1 MYVQYSML
9 KKEKRD
15 TSKIKPGNQKK
26 KRHKNT
32 RKTRKAKGR
41 T

>member
-1 MYVQYSML
+1 MYVQQSML
-9 KKEKRD
+9 KQEKRD

-32 RKTRKAKGR
+32 RKTREAKGR